1 MNVETSEIPDVDITK
16 KEQNN
21 RSLLIAIIVL
31 LAILLISNLFQA
43 ISTYQQN
50 KIAAQR
56 ATIYAQR
63 VQEAE
68 DLAKNQQELLMGL
81 LSDYNSDA
89 YGAGV
94 DRIAEQ
100 QLIASEYTIQMLQII
115 GIQNSQILMT
125 LSSLP

>member
-1 MNVETSEIPDVDITK
+1 MNVETSEIPDVIITSK
-16 KEQNN
+16 DQKN
-21 RSLLIAIIVL
+21 RPLLIAIIVL
-31 LAILLISNLFQA
+31 LALLLISNLIQA

-50 KIAAQR
+50 KITAQR

-68 DLAKNQQELLMGL
+68 DLAKNQQELLESL

-89 YGAGV
+89 YSAGV

-100 QLIASEYTIQMLQII
+100 QLIASEYTMQVLQII

>member
-1 MNVETSEIPDVDITK
+1 MNVETSEIPDVNIAGTDQK
-16 KEQNN
+16 N
-21 RSLLIAIIVL
+21 RPLLIAIIIL
-31 LAILLISNLFQA
+31 LALLLISNLIQA
-43 ISTYQQN
+43 FSTYQQN
-50 KIAAQR
+50 KINAQR

-100 QLIASEYTIQMLQII
+100 QLIASEYTIQILQII
-115 GIQNSQILMT
+115 GLQNSQILMT